1 MGAPTQM
8 LKTEPASS
16 LAPHRVAA
24 VLSLLSRHRI
34 LGALPEAEWPPLLRQ
49 SQLITAP
56 ARSPLFAHGDPGR
69 TVVLVLDGY
78 VKLSSVTPT
87 GREVV
92 LELCGPGNVFGEL
105 AVLNDWPRSAD
116 AFALSKCRMLSVN
129 GDSFRRA
136 LLRSPAALL
145 ALVGLLSGRLRTV
158 TERMTDGLDLPAPAR
173 LAKALLQL
181 AATHSHPVPE
191 GLRIDVR
198 LSQGELGAMTGLARE
213 SINKHLAAWRDD
225 NWVQI
230 NDRYL
235 TVRDA
240 TALRDVVAEGAPT

>member
-1 MGAPTQM
+1 M
-8 LKTEPASS
+8 LRTEPASS
-16 LAPHRVAA
+16 LTPRRVAE

-34 LGALPEAEWPPLLRQ
+34 LGVLPKTEWEPLLRQ
-49 SQLITAP
+49 AQIVSAP
-56 ARSPLFAHGDPGR
+56 ARSRLFSHGDPGR
-69 TVVLVLDGY
+69 TVMLVLEGH
-78 VKLSSVTPT
+78 VKLSSTT
-87 GREVV
+87 LAGREVV
-92 LELCGPGNVFGEL
+92 LELCGAGNVFGEL

-116 AFALSKCRMLSVN
+116 AVALDSCSILSVH
-129 GDSFRRA
+129 GDTFRRV
-136 LLRSPAALL
+136 LLRSPEALL

-173 LAKALLQL
+173 LAKAVLHL
-181 AATHSHPVPE
+181 AALHSHPVPE

-225 NWVQI
+225 KWVQI
-230 NDRYL
+230 TDRYL

-240 TALRDVVAEGAPT
+240 TALRDVVADGVPN